1 MLHCLTFLPVS
12 VLSPHLVIDLAS
24 NQHKDKMVENCLL
37 AYIDFYIYEMK
48 WGVFKG
54 TWQIKSARLL
64 EPGLFVLFILN
75 STNLVQGGLEKAQK
89 HLSF

>member
-48 WGVFKG
+48 KEEQFGKG
-54 TWQIKSARLL
+54 EITLSNTLYQ
-64 EPGLFVLFILN
+64 FHY
-75 STNLVQGGLEKAQK
+75 LVNYEYAQ
-89 HLSF
+89 LI